1 MISSAN
7 KRTKQIRAAASALAK
22 ARAEAAGGGGGFGG
36 GAVGAPP
43 DADARPP
50 GALRR
55 AGEGARTHNTP
66 RDGEILILVPLFDEP
81 PKRQVD

>member
-1 MISSAN
+1 MTSSAT
-7 KRTKQIRAAASALAK
+7 KRTKQTRAAASALAK

-50 GALRR
+50 CALRR

-66 RDGEILILVPLFDEP
+66 RDGEILIFVPLFDEP
-81 PKRQVD
+81 SQC